1 MLRIRR
7 SPFDPSFA
15 RSYLQRGEDLEI
27 RSEDRGEIRVA
38 PQPREEATAE
48 FAGDPVSDGQVVGP
62 LVAAGVA
69 DDDVLVIGE
78 RPDVGFLGR
87 QHLLTEVG
95 RHTDFPWVRIP

>member
-1 MLRIRR
+1 MLRMRR
-7 SPFDPSFA
+7 RHSTSSCA
-15 RSYLQRGEDLEI
+15 RLHLQRGQDLEI
-27 RSEDRGEIRVA
+27 RSEGRGEIRVA

-48 FAGDPVSDGQVVGP
+48 FAGDPVSHRQVVGP

-87 QHLLTEVG
+87 QHLLAELG

>member
-7 SPFDPSFA
+7 CHSTSSRA
-15 RSYLQRGEDLEI
+15 RSYAQRGEDLEI
-27 RSEDRGEIRVA
+27 RSEGRGEIRVA
-38 PQPREEATAE
+38 PQPRKEPTAE
-48 FAGDPVSDGQVVGP
+48 FAGDPVSGRKVVGP

-87 QHLLTEVG
+87 QYLLAKLG